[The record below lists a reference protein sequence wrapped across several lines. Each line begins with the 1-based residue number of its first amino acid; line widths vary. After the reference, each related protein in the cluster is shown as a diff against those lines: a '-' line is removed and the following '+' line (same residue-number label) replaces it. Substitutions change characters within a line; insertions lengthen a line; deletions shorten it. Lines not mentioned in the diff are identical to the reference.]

1 LDYEQKSHAYDSS
14 NHFENE
20 NDLHAGDITLLRGDE
35 NGNAYMKKLN
45 PRISLYGNHA
55 VFGRMGDIHFA
66 KSCYYPGG
74 WDGKFNDFKD
84 NVGENDKNS
93 NIESA
98 EAQNDPQGR
107 SENT

>member
-1 LDYEQKSHAYDSS
+1 MEIMQSSDEWVTFILLSHA
-14 NHFENE
+14 
-20 NDLHAGDITLLRGDE
+20 I
-35 NGNAYMKKLN
+35 
-45 PRISLYGNHA
+45 
-55 VFGRMGDIHFA
+55 
-66 KSCYYPGG
+66 YPGG

-98 EAQNDPQGR
+98 ESQNDPQGR